1 MVKKRNNSQ
10 RWAKQAVQILTD
22 DYTGAYLPSNKAE
35 KDYNGYI
42 TAKGNADIQTPNE
55 LPLYIPQDSVPDFIR
70 SEGPNS
76 LVALAEALDL
86 IWSEADIY
94 WDDNPYDY

>member
-1 MVKKRNNSQ
+1 MTKKKNSE

-22 DYTGAYLPSNKAE
+22 DYTGADLPSNQAE

-42 TAKGNADIQTPNE
+42 TAKGMADKQTPNE
-55 LPLYIPQDSVPDFIR
+55 LPLYIPEDSVPDFVR
-70 SEGPNS
+70 PESPNS
-76 LVALAEALDL
+76 LVLLAEALDL
-86 IWSEADIY
+86 IWDEADIY